1 MAQEPVQ
8 TYGAYL
14 KQFARTVDIISEQT
28 WSELEVL
35 VTRYVIND
43 LSMSYFEFM
52 KEEMADEGGVARP
65 ALRSVW
71 VSDGTPKYKLVT
83 DANGDHNGQT
93 AFAFDKGTPLWIVA
107 ADRGP
112 LSDASR
118 YEDLW
123 SDTVELPK
131 YVSTLDEI
139 RTSIVLP
146 VRNKGRLLGLIDL
159 ESKTYRRPSMVG
171 RKELERLADALGIL
185 YTLHDARETQTRG
198 TKDAIRELENLL
210 NDRRFPTRLSTPQ
223 IFLASSHEARDDVV
237 AAIKELITQEF
248 GDSLELVHWKDM
260 SEGGNINT
268 QILAGI
274 TTARFGI
281 CYFSEP
287 APPGSAKA
295 FRDNANVVFEAGM
308 LHALTNAPTE
318 EPRHWIPIRE
328 EASPTAPFD
337 FASERMITVARDGNG
352 QINREALIAE
362 LRRRIRGLLG

>member
-14 KQFARTVDIISEQT
+14 RQFARTVDIISEQT
-28 WSELEVL
+28 WSELETL
-35 VTRYVIND
+35 VTRYVTND

-71 VSDGTPKYKLVT
+71 VSDGTPKYKLVS
-83 DANGDHNGQT
+83 DADGDHNGQT
-93 AFAFDKGTPLWIVA
+93 AFAYDTNTPLWIVA
-107 ADRGP
+107 ADRAP
-112 LSDASR
+112 LSEAGG

-123 SDTVELPK
+123 SGRTELPK
-131 YVSTLDEI
+131 YISTLDDV
-139 RTSIVLP
+139 RTSIVVP
-146 VRNKGRLLGLIDL
+146 VSNRGRLLGLIDL
-159 ESKTYRRPSMVG
+159 ESKTYRRPSNVG
-171 RKELERLADALGIL
+171 REELTRLAEALGIL
-185 YTLHDARETQTRG
+185 YELHEAQETQTRG
-198 TKDAIRELENLL
+198 TKDAIGELEGLL

-223 IFLASSHEARDDVV
+223 IFLASSHEAKDDVV

-248 GDSLELVHWKDM
+248 GDSLELVHWRDM

-287 APPGSAKA
+287 APPGSAEP

-308 LHALTNAPTE
+308 LHAFTNAPTE
-318 EPRHWIPIRE
+318 SPRHWIPVRE
-328 EASPTAPFD
+328 EASPAAPFD
-337 FASERMITVARDGNG
+337 FASERIVTVARDGNG
-352 QINREALIAE
+352 QLNREALVDE
-362 LRRRIRGLLG
+362 LRRRIQGLLG